1 MADCLCGAHS
11 GPLFSNTAE
20 IYGVAHGGG
29 GKLKAK
35 EKEEEINR
43 LEGRQAQMLP
53 PAAAA
58 S

>member
-11 GPLFSNTAE
+11 GPPFSNTGE
-20 IYGVAHGGG
+20 IYGVAHGG

-53 PAAAA
+53 LAAAA

>member
-1 MADCLCGAHS
+1 MALTRALPSLTLGKFMELPM
-11 GPLFSNTAE
+11 GE
-20 IYGVAHGGG
+20 GGD
-29 GKLKAK
+29 KLKGK

>member
-1 MADCLCGAHS
+1 MALTRVLPSLTLGKFMELPMGEGD
-11 GPLFSNTAE
+11 
-20 IYGVAHGGG
+20 
-29 GKLKAK
+29 KLKGK

>member
-1 MADCLCGAHS
+1 MEL
-11 GPLFSNTAE
+11 PM
-20 IYGVAHGGG
+20 GGG
-29 GKLKAK
+29 DKLKGK
-35 EKEEEINR
+35 EIEEEINR

>member
-1 MADCLCGAHS
+1 MALTRALSSLTLGKFMEL
-11 GPLFSNTAE
+11 PM
-20 IYGVAHGGG
+20 GG